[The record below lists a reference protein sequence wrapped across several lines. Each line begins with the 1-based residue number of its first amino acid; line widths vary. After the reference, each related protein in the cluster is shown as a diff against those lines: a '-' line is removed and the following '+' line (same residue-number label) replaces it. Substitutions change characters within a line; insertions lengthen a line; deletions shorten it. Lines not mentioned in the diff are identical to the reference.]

1 VTSPEPLNRPP
12 SPRGAGEGAH
22 TRVPVGGRRARWL
35 SARPGPQ
42 HLALAGVLALSAL
55 LNIHRLSQNGYA
67 NIYYSAGV
75 KSMMRSLHNFFFVSF
90 DPGGLA
96 TVDKPP
102 LGLWVQAA
110 SAKLFGFAPL
120 SLMLPEAIAGVLT
133 VALLYHLLARRIG
146 AAGAIAG
153 ALALAVF
160 PSFVA
165 VSRDNGVDPLLVLL
179 MLLACGAGLRAAET
193 GRLRTLISCA
203 VLVGL
208 AFNTKTLAAYLVV
221 PGIALAVLVCAPG
234 SLPRRVGY
242 LAAAGLVMLIVS
254 FSWMAIVEATPASK
268 RPYIGSS
275 TNNSELGLTFEYNG
289 LGRVEGQV
297 GGPGNIPRGTG
308 AVARYHVGALVAH
321 HAASPTRTT
330 APGKPSGPPRAPAA
344 KPEPPASST
353 PARARNPIAFGGPT
367 GPLRLF
373 GVGLGDQGGWIV
385 PFAFFGMLG
394 VLLLL
399 LKEWRG
405 PAAAST
411 ALPGA
416 PSARRSPRLATTL
429 VLGGWFLLEAIV
441 LSFSKGIV
449 HPYYLSALAPGV
461 AAMAGAG
468 AVAFAELTG
477 GRRWDWRMLVIP
489 CAVAGTVAAQLVLL
503 HRERF
508 LHWFVVP
515 LIAGAVLGLVVTL
528 AVRRL
533 APAAIALTFCLL
545 LVAPLAYAKTT
556 WLAPVEGTFP
566 AAGPTQT
573 AGSGGVGFA
582 HKHLEVIETLL
593 AYVSTHRPGS
603 RWVLLTDASTTA
615 SPMILL
621 GYDAGAL
628 AGYSGSDPILDGPGL
643 ARLVARGEARY
654 VVLGGE
660 FSQRGGNRATAAV
673 LRACAQI
680 PLGAWHDPAASP
692 LGLVPYDCAGHE
704 RALAGG

>member
-1 VTSPEPLNRPP
+1 
-12 SPRGAGEGAH
+12 
-22 TRVPVGGRRARWL
+22 
-35 SARPGPQ
+35 
-42 HLALAGVLALSAL
+42 
-55 LNIHRLSQNGYA
+55 
-67 NIYYSAGV
+67 
-75 KSMMRSLHNFFFVSF
+75 
-90 DPGGLA
+90 
-96 TVDKPP
+96 
-102 LGLWVQAA
+102 
-110 SAKLFGFAPL
+110 
-120 SLMLPEAIAGVLT
+120 
-133 VALLYHLLARRIG
+133 
-146 AAGAIAG
+146 
-153 ALALAVF
+153 
-160 PSFVA
+160 
-165 VSRDNGVDPLLVLL
+165 
-179 MLLACGAGLRAAET
+179 
-193 GRLRTLISCA
+193 
-203 VLVGL
+203 
-208 AFNTKTLAAYLVV
+208 
-221 PGIALAVLVCAPG
+221 
-234 SLPRRVGY
+234 
-242 LAAAGLVMLIVS
+242 MLIVS
-254 FSWMAIVEATPASK
+254 FSWMAVVEATPASQ

-289 LGRVEGQV
+289 LGRVEGQA
-297 GGPGNIPRGTG
+297 GGPGEIPHG
-308 AVARYHVGALVAH
+308 AGALARYKLGQPAAR
-321 HAASPTRTT
+321 HAAPTRT
-330 APGKPSGPPRAPAA
+330 APRKPAAPRPSGTAAPAA
-344 KPEPPASST
+344 KAKRPSSST
-353 PARARNPIAFGGPT
+353 PVRAKNPIAFGGPT

-385 PFAFFGMLG
+385 PLAFFGLLG
-394 VLLLL
+394 IALQLARDLRAPATVPTA
-399 LKEWRG
+399 
-405 PAAAST
+405 PAAAPT
-411 ALPGA
+411 G
-416 PSARRSPRLATTL
+416 RRSPRLATTL

-468 AVAFAELTG
+468 AVAFAELAS

-515 LIAGAVLGLVVTL
+515 LIVGAVLGLVVML

-582 HKHLEVIETLL
+582 HKHLGVIETLL

-603 RWVLLTDASTTA
+603 RWVLLTDASNTA

-621 GYDAGAL
+621 GYDAGSL
-628 AGYSGSDPILDGPGL
+628 AGYSGTDPTLDGPGL

-660 FSQRGGNRATAAV
+660 FSRRGGNRATAAV
-673 LRACAQI
+673 LRACVQI
-680 PLGAWHDPAASP
+680 PPGAWHDPAASP
-692 LGLVPYDCAGHE
+692 FGLVPYDCAGHE